1 MSKKINHIA
10 VITTGLIVGALSWA
24 VITKL
29 FGVTEIY
36 DAPVGGYIAIF
47 LPTVAAFYIALTNG
61 LMKSLIFLAG
71 VYIATVFYPYFF
83 GTEEQKNWVELG
95 AIAALVYMFYPFMAA
110 FAGWLVRVIY
120 LKFFNKHTKRTA
132 QKITDTMVEI
142 AEHIPPSAYE
152 TYTYTQKASR
162 VGYGNLLF
170 ALFFGAIGVLL
181 YLYPSPPLN
190 PIEIP
195 FFQTAIKWLGVCFLL
210 IAIYELIRSVRLIA
224 DNTAWRI
231 VIDDTDFVYET
242 PKSTD
247 EKSFSCKLDEI
258 EKILIKPDIDP
269 ENEISEPAYTIV
281 LKNGQTYPLFGGAN
295 RSVNIQSFLDTL
307 RARGVRVAEGS

>member
-1 MSKKINHIA
+1 MTKKINHTVA
-10 VITTGLIVGALSWA
+10 ITTGLIVGALSWA

-36 DAPVGGYIAIF
+36 DTPVGGYIAMF
-47 LPTVAAFYIALTNG
+47 LPALLAFYIALTN
-61 LMKSLIFLAG
+61 SLAKALFFLLG
-71 VYIATVFYPYFF
+71 VYLATVFYPYFF
-83 GTEEQKNWVELG
+83 GNGEQKSWVG
-95 AIAALVYMFYPFMAA
+95 IGAALA
-110 FAGWLVRVIY
+110 FAYLFYAFVGALAGLLVRVVY
-120 LKFFNKHTKRTA
+120 LHFFDKHAKRAA

-142 AEHIPPSAYE
+142 TEHIPPSAYE
-152 TYTYTQKASR
+152 TYTYTQKAAR

-170 ALFFGAIGVLL
+170 ALFFGAIGALL

-195 FFQTAIKWLGVCFLL
+195 FFQTAIKWLGVCFIL
-210 IAIYELIRSVRLIA
+210 IALYELIRSVRLIA

-231 VIDDTDFVYET
+231 VIDETAFVYET
-242 PKSTD
+242 PKSTG
-247 EKSFSCKLDEI
+247 EKSFSCKLNEI

-269 ENEISEPAYTIV
+269 ENEISELTYTIV

-307 RARGVRVAEGS
+307 RARGVRVAERY